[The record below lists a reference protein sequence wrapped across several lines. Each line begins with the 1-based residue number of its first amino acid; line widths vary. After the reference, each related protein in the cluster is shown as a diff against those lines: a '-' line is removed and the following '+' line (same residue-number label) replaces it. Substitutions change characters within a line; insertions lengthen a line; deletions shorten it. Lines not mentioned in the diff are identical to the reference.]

1 MKRLIKQRLRENMDL
16 LNETMIP
23 TNNTNQHENN
33 ESNFITIAQ
42 DDKTKDF
49 LLLAVELHEENDVFI
64 YSYFFQVVTE
74 NGDRKTNRLY
84 TRDETNQY
92 LPQEIKKTIIPL
104 VKQITINLVNRI
116 KPKKIKRTAM
126 EYLNE
131 KGMVRYNEI
140 SSLLQNELGYKLIK
154 QGKDEQGKESWLFMR
169 NGVETNL
176 TEDSIEEHYAFNSS
190 NLGKSLSKA
199 NDLFAENLKKN
210 WAEHRRLDEE
220 NKKLR
225 EGK

>member
-1 MKRLIKQRLRENMDL
+1 MKRLIKKILRETMDL
-16 LNETMIP
+16 LIETMIP

-49 LLLAVELHEENDVFI
+49 LLLAVELHKENDAFI
-64 YSYFFQVVTE
+64 YSYFFQVVSE
-74 NGDRKTNRLY
+74 NGDLKTNRLY
-84 TRDETNQY
+84 TRNETNQY

-104 VKQITINLVNRI
+104 VKQITIALVNRI
-116 KPKKIKRTAM
+116 KPKTIKRTAM

-140 SSLLQNELGYKLIK
+140 SNLLQSELGYKLIK

-176 TEDSIEEHYAFNSS
+176 NEDTIEEHYNFNSS
-190 NLGKSLSKA
+190 DLGKSLSNA
-199 NDLFAENLKKN
+199 NVLFAETLKKN
-210 WAEHRRLDEE
+210 WPEHRRLDEE

>member
-176 TEDSIEEHYAFNSS
+176 TEE
-190 NLGKSLSKA
+190 SKI
-199 NDLFAENLKKN
+199 
-210 WAEHRRLDEE
+210 
-220 NKKLR
+220 
-225 EGK
+225 G